1 MKRNSEVQAK
11 STLKNVV
18 EVAREIVS
26 NVSSAYNQDWQENP
40 STGIRAV
47 LGLWVV
53 SALRHFVALITLCE
67 THDLSMVANTHYRQ
81 MLEIQLQIR
90 YFLSL
95 DEDKWEA
102 TSQKVSAYGC
112 VEYLDKLETVKDH
125 PTVKAGYRE
134 AEEQLKNYNQHIIAE
149 IKQDRSNRK
158 WYWFGTSFS
167 SIAVEVS
174 RGGEDLKTLYQLQ
187 SADMHGSWGLT
198 FEVSN
203 PKPGSLDFRG
213 YPDKATMYAWAADSL
228 DVATWTFVNI
238 WNDVANAVGA
248 PIVK

>member
-18 EVAREIVS
+18 EVAREAVS
-26 NVSSAYNQDWQENP
+26 NVSTAYNQDWQENP

-47 LGLWVV
+47 LGFWVV
-53 SALRHFVALITLCE
+53 SALRHFVAFITLCE
-67 THDLSMVANTHYRQ
+67 VHDLSMVANTHYRQ

-95 DEDKWEA
+95 DDDKWEI

-112 VEYLDKLETVKDH
+112 VEYLDKLEAIKDH

-134 AEEQLKNYNQHIIAE
+134 AEERLKDYDQDIIAE

-158 WYWFGTSFS
+158 W
-167 SIAVEVS
+167 
-174 RGGEDLKTLYQLQ
+174 
-187 SADMHGSWGLT
+187 
-198 FEVSN
+198 N
-203 PKPGSLDFRG
+203 
-213 YPDKATMYAWAADSL
+213 
-228 DVATWTFVNI
+228 
-238 WNDVANAVGA
+238 
-248 PIVK
+248 